1 MNTYSLHSTPA
12 LGGKL
17 EFAGI
22 SERSPLSGFVKRH
35 QLTNA
40 LEHLEAKGL
49 RGESALFAIALTQDL
64 MRRGIDL

>member
-1 MNTYSLHSTPA
+1 MNTYSLHSTPT

-22 SERSPLSGFVKRH
+22 SERSPLSGFVERRE
-35 QLTNA
+35 LTDA
-40 LEHLEAKGL
+40 LDWLERKQL
-49 RGESALFAIALTQDL
+49 RGENAFFAIALTQDL